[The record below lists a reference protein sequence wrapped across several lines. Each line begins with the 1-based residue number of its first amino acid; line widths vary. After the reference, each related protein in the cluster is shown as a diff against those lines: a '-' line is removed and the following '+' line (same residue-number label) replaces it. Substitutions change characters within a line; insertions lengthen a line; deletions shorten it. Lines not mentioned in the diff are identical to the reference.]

1 VSTDGIRPERP
12 DVNEIREAARYVA
25 DAFDDEPAGELAK
38 IYLASTED
46 TSS

>member
-1 VSTDGIRPERP
+1 MSTDGIRPERP

-25 DAFDDEPAGELAK
+25 DEFEGEPAGELAE
-38 IYLASTED
+38 IYLESTEE

>member
-1 VSTDGIRPERP
+1 MSTDAIRPERP

-25 DAFDDEPAGELAK
+25 DAFDGEPAGELAE
-38 IYLASTED
+38 IYLESTED

>member
-1 VSTDGIRPERP
+1 VSTDAIRPERP

-25 DAFDDEPAGELAK
+25 DAFDGEPAGELAE
-38 IYLASTED
+38 IYLESTEE

>member
-1 VSTDGIRPERP
+1 MSADAIRPERP
-12 DVNEIREAARYVA
+12 DVTEIRAAARFVA
-25 DAFDDEPAGELAK
+25 DAFDGEPAGDLAE